1 MVEVIKQTFME
12 VLPDVWPMLIIITV
26 IISSL
31 RITYLITKHKKFL
44 LHKEIIYLLAVIYLL
59 CLFHVVTFQDIN
71 YGTSNFIP
79 FKEIFRYDIGSH
91 KFFRN
96 VMGNIML
103 FIPFGFL
110 SSYLLKNRK
119 LGVVTILT
127 IIASLTIEVV
137 QYYIGRVFD
146 IDDIILNLVG
156 GIVGFLIYVGL
167 DAIKNKIKLFK
178 NDTIL
183 DILIIMFEIFNETD
197 KEIIEIDKLQ
207 KYMEFVVKK
216 LEIETAI
223 FNIIFVSNEEIHRI
237 NKEYRK
243 VDRVTDVISFAL
255 EDNPDIVYEDFRL
268 LGDIYIA
275 VDIAYDQA
283 IEYNHSRE
291 REVCFLATHGLLHL
305 LGYDHM
311 TEEEEKEMFGKQ
323 EELLKEY
330 GINR

>member
-44 LHKEIIYLLAVIYLL
+44 LHKEIIYLLY
-59 CLFHVVTFQDIN
+59 LFHVVTFQDIN

-127 IIASLTIEVV
+127 IMASLTIEVV

-183 DILIIMFEIFNETD
+183 DILII
-197 KEIIEIDKLQ
+197 IILVLVML
-207 KYMEFVVKK
+207 YS
-216 LEIETAI
+216 
-223 FNIIFVSNEEIHRI
+223 FNINVF
-237 NKEYRK
+237 
-243 VDRVTDVISFAL
+243 DVI
-255 EDNPDIVYEDFRL
+255 
-268 LGDIYIA
+268 G
-275 VDIAYDQA
+275 
-283 IEYNHSRE
+283 
-291 REVCFLATHGLLHL
+291 G
-305 LGYDHM
+305 
-311 TEEEEKEMFGKQ
+311 
-323 EELLKEY
+323 
-330 GINR
+330 

>member
-44 LHKEIIYLLAVIYLL
+44 LHKEIIYLL

-127 IIASLTIEVV
+127 IMASLTIEVV

-183 DILIIMFEIFNETD
+183 DILII
-197 KEIIEIDKLQ
+197 IILVLVML
-207 KYMEFVVKK
+207 YS
-216 LEIETAI
+216 
-223 FNIIFVSNEEIHRI
+223 FNINVF
-237 NKEYRK
+237 
-243 VDRVTDVISFAL
+243 DVI
-255 EDNPDIVYEDFRL
+255 
-268 LGDIYIA
+268 G
-275 VDIAYDQA
+275 
-283 IEYNHSRE
+283 
-291 REVCFLATHGLLHL
+291 G
-305 LGYDHM
+305 
-311 TEEEEKEMFGKQ
+311 
-323 EELLKEY
+323 
-330 GINR
+330 